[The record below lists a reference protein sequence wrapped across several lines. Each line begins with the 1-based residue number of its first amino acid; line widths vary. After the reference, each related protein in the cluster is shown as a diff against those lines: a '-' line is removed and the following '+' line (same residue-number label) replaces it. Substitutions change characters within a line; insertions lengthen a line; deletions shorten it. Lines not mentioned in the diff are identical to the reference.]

1 MTPKDTSRLCLKG
14 VQQRRRVNVIVI
26 RIPMQIPLKYIIRS
40 STSRRLTT
48 VITMLG
54 VALVVFV
61 FSAVLMMAN
70 GVQKT
75 LRSTGSDDNMIVVRK
90 AAMSEIMSIIDRE
103 AAGIIVNLPQ
113 VARFADGRPMSS
125 KEVVVIINLNKLGAE
140 GISNVTVRGVEEP
153 AFQLRPQVRI
163 VRGRMFNWGAR
174 EVIAGAGITNRFA
187 GAQIGEKVKFGG
199 DVWTVVGIFDSE
211 GSGFD
216 SELWGD
222 LNQIADAFKRTSLS
236 TVTVRLKDP
245 NEFSTVVAAFEADNR
260 LQYFAPKREKQFFE
274 EQSEMMATF
283 IRILGIFITVIF
295 SAGAMIGAMITMYGA
310 VANRTVEIGTLRAL
324 GFFRRSILLAF
335 LVESL
340 FLSLVGGLVGLGIAS
355 LLQFFTISTL
365 NFGSFSE
372 LAFSFALSPSII
384 ATSLGFSLLMG
395 LIGGFLPAVGA
406 ARLNI
411 IQALRAV

>member
-1 MTPKDTSRLCLKG
+1 M
-14 VQQRRRVNVIVI
+14 
-26 RIPMQIPLKYIIRS
+26 MQIPLKYILRS
-40 STSRRLTT
+40 SVSRRLTT

-75 LRSTGSDDNMIVVRK
+75 LRSTGSDDNLIVVRK
-90 AAMSEIMSIIDRE
+90 AALSEIMSIIDRE
-103 AAGIIVNLPQ
+103 AAGIMVNLPQ
-113 VARFADGRPMSS
+113 VMRFPDGTPMSS
-125 KEVVVIINLNKLGAE
+125 KEVVVIINLNKLGSA
-140 GISNVTVRGVEEP
+140 GISNVTVRGVEEA

-163 VRGRMFNWGAR
+163 VEGRTFRWGSR
-174 EVIAGAGITNRFA
+174 EVIAGAGITHRFA

-199 DVWTVVGIFDSE
+199 DFWTVVGIFDSE

-222 LNQIADAFKRTSLS
+222 LDQIADAFKRSSLS
-236 TVTVRLKDP
+236 TVTLRLKNPDD
-245 NEFSTVVAAFEADNR
+245 FSEVASAFESDNR
-260 LQYFAPKREKQFFE
+260 LQYFVPKREKRFFE
-274 EQSEMMATF
+274 EQSEMMAKF

-295 SAGAMIGAMITMYGA
+295 STGATIGAMITMYGA

-335 LVESL
+335 LIESL
-340 FLSLVGGLVGLGIAS
+340 VLSLGGGLLGLGIAS

-372 LAFSFALSPSII
+372 LAFSFAISPEIVAI
-384 ATSLGFSLLMG
+384 SLGFSLLMG
-395 LIGGFLPAVGA
+395 LIGGFLPAIGA
-406 ARLNI
+406 ARQNI
-411 IQALRAV
+411 VQALRAV

>member
-1 MTPKDTSRLCLKG
+1 
-14 VQQRRRVNVIVI
+14 
-26 RIPMQIPLKYIIRS
+26 MQIPLKYIARS
-40 STSRRLTT
+40 STARRLTT
-48 VITMLG
+48 GITMLG

-61 FSAVLMMAN
+61 FAAVLMMAN
-70 GVQKT
+70 GVQRT
-75 LRSTGSDDNMIVVRK
+75 LRSTGSDDNVIVARK
-90 AAMSEIMSIIDRE
+90 AAMSEIMSILDRE
-103 AAGIIVNLPQ
+103 AAAIMINLPY

-125 KEVVVIINLNKLGAE
+125 REVVVIINLDKLGGE

-153 AFQLRPQVRI
+153 AFDLRPQVRI
-163 VRGRMFNWGAR
+163 VQGRMFRWGAR

-187 GAQIGEKVKFGG
+187 GAQIGEQVKFGG
-199 DVWTVVGIFDSE
+199 DSWSVVGIFAAE
-211 GSGFD
+211 GSGFE

-222 LNQIADAFKRTSLS
+222 LNQIADAFQRTSLS
-236 TVTVRLKDP
+236 TVTFRLRDP
-245 NEFSTVVAAFEADNR
+245 AEFADVVGAFESDNR

-283 IRILGIFITVIF
+283 IRILGLFITVIF

-324 GFFRRSILLAF
+324 GFYRRSILLAF
-335 LVESL
+335 LLESL
-340 FLSLVGGLVGLGIAS
+340 FLSLGGGVIGLGIAS

-384 ATSLGFSLLMG
+384 ASSLGFSLLMG

>member
-1 MTPKDTSRLCLKG
+1 
-14 VQQRRRVNVIVI
+14 
-26 RIPMQIPLKYIIRS
+26 MQIPLKYILRS
-40 STSRRLTT
+40 SVSRRLTT

-54 VALVVFV
+54 IALVVFV
-61 FSAVLMMAN
+61 FTAVLMMAN

-90 AAMSEIMSIIDRE
+90 AAMSEIMSILDRE
-103 AAGIIVNLPQ
+103 AAGIVVSMPQ
-113 VARFADGRPMSS
+113 VARFADGRPISS

-140 GISNVTVRGVEEP
+140 GISNVSVRGVEEA
-153 AFQLRPQVRI
+153 AFQLRPQVKV
-163 VRGRMFNWGAR
+163 VRGRMFRWGAR
-174 EVIAGAGITNRFA
+174 EVIAGAGITNRFV

-199 DVWTVVGIFDSE
+199 DIWTVVGIFDSE

-222 LNQIADAFKRTSLS
+222 LNQIADAFKRSSFS
-236 TVTVRLKDP
+236 TVTMRLKDP
-245 NEFSTVVAAFEADNR
+245 DDFDAVLTAFEGDNR
-260 LQYFAPKREKQFFE
+260 LQYFAAKREKKFFE

-295 SAGAMIGAMITMYGA
+295 STGATIGAMITMYGS
-310 VANRTVEIGTLRAL
+310 VANRTVEIGTMRAL
-324 GFFRRSILLAF
+324 GFYRRSIMLAF
-335 LVESL
+335 LIES
-340 FLSLVGGLVGLGIAS
+340 FVLSLAGGAVGLALAS

-372 LAFSFALSPSII
+372 LAFSFALSPQII
-384 ATSLGFSLLMG
+384 AQSLGFSLMMG
-395 LIGGFLPAVGA
+395 LVGGFLPSVRA
-406 ARLNI
+406 ARLDI

>member
-1 MTPKDTSRLCLKG
+1 MFG
-14 VQQRRRVNVIVI
+14 I
-26 RIPMQIPLKYIIRS
+26 
-40 STSRRLTT
+40 
-48 VITMLG
+48 
-54 VALVVFV
+54 ALVVFV
-61 FSAVLMMAN
+61 FAAVLMMAN

-75 LRSTGSDDNMIVVRK
+75 LRSTGSDDNVIVVRK
-90 AAMSEIMSIIDRE
+90 AAMSEIMSILDRE
-103 AAGIIVNLPQ
+103 AAGIIVNMPQ
-113 VARFADGRPMSS
+113 VARFPDGRPMSS

-153 AFQLRPQVRI
+153 AFQLRPQVR
-163 VRGRMFNWGAR
+163 VVHGRMFRWGAR

-222 LNQIADAFKRTSLS
+222 LNQIADAFKRSSLS
-236 TVTVRLKDP
+236 TVTLRLKSPDD
-245 NEFSTVVAAFEADNR
+245 FSDISTAFDADNR
-260 LQYFAPKREKQFFE
+260 LQYFAAKREKKFFE

-295 SAGAMIGAMITMYGA
+295 STGAMIGAMITMYGA
-310 VANRTVEIGTLRAL
+310 VANRTIEIGTLRAL
-324 GFFRRSILLAF
+324 GFYRRSILLAF
-335 LVESL
+335 LIESL
-340 FLSLVGGLVGLGIAS
+340 FLSLGGGLIGLGIAS

-372 LAFSFALSPSII
+372 LAFSFALSPSIV